1 MCGIVGAFDL
11 TGNRDFPAEWLRAMT
26 VAIAHR
32 GPDDEYF
39 HREPGLA
46 PGTRRLAIV
55 DLAGGR
61 QPLANEDET
70 VWVSFNGE
78 LFDYPELRQ
87 QLQVR
92 GHHLATRCDT
102 ELWVHS
108 YEDHGEVVFERARG
122 QFGEAL
128 WDRRNRFLLLGRDS
142 MTIHQDARL
151 YLATLLP
158 EQAVS
163 HRIERGRAAW
173 LQVLQG
179 RVNSLRNDLSAG
191 AGAVLTD
198 ENTVGVQ
205 ATGPSE
211 VISAE
216 ITGRRGVGP
225 RATDPALPRSGPA
238 PPRATDPAPPDPA
251 PPRDLAQQ
259 CVGVAPGDGA
269 EGPLSRD
276 GRQGPCPR
284 GRGFH
289 PPQKR
294 RSTRLEG
301 QIMSESLPKVYVAW
315 RDGEDDLVAAHGPD
329 RDPADRARGSQ
340 LSTARRLGAAGDSQR
355 GAFRQVPQRSH
366 DHGIRPEHLDG
377 RGVSGGPVM
386 IPWVNN
392 NGSFDVPATKTFGRR
407 LTGDS
412 GIQAME
418 RADGLDSL
426 AILRQER

>member
-1 MCGIVGAFDL
+1 MCGIVGALDL

-32 GPDDEYF
+32 GLDDEYF

-46 PGTRRLAIV
+46 LGTRRLAIV

-87 QLQVR
+87 QLLVR

-102 ELWVHS
+102 ELWVHL
-108 YEDHGEVVFERARG
+108 YEDHGEGVFERARG
-122 QFGEAL
+122 QFGIAL
-128 WDRRNRFLLLGRDS
+128 WDRRNRILLLGRDS

-151 YLATLLP
+151 YLASLLP

-179 RVNSLRNDLSAG
+179 RVNSLGNDLSAG
-191 AGAVLTD
+191 DSAALTD
-198 ENTVGVQ
+198 ENTVAVQ

-225 RATDPALPRSGPA
+225 RAT
-238 PPRATDPAPPDPA
+238 DPA

-284 GRGFH
+284 GRGSH
-289 PPQKR
+289 PPKN
-294 RSTRLEG
+294 
-301 QIMSESLPKVYVAW
+301 
-315 RDGEDDLVAAHGPD
+315 
-329 RDPADRARGSQ
+329 ADQ
-340 LSTARRLGAAGDSQR
+340 
-355 GAFRQVPQRSH
+355 P
-366 DHGIRPEHLDG
+366 
-377 RGVSGGPVM
+377 VSRVK
-386 IPWVNN
+386 
-392 NGSFDVPATKTFGRR
+392 S
-407 LTGDS
+407 
-412 GIQAME
+412 
-418 RADGLDSL
+418 
-426 AILRQER
+426 